1 MDKCFVFVLRFW
13 DMWGYLVFICGGII
27 MVNNGMWFL
36 VFLVS
41 VFLIDFCM
49 ILWLFIII
57 KRELLSFF
65 EFFIYLKNSMKLW
78 LVNWMML
85 LNLCVSLFNY
95 FNENLCLF
103 L

>member
-1 MDKCFVFVLRFW
+1 
-13 DMWGYLVFICGGII
+13 

-85 LNLCVSLFNY
+85 LNLWVSLFNY

>member
-1 MDKCFVFVLRFW
+1 
-13 DMWGYLVFICGGII
+13 

-78 LVNWMML
+78 LVNWIRL
-85 LNLCVSLFNY
+85 LYLWVSLLSY
-95 FNENLCLF
+95 LRENLCFF

>member
-1 MDKCFVFVLRFW
+1 
-13 DMWGYLVFICGGII
+13 